1 MSTTEVV
8 GWALQIVK
16 AVIDAI
22 SEAVKGPE
30 PPSLAELQAKVHA
43 AIDARSVDWI
53 AQAKADANM
62 ALVESAAAEFSAEIK
77 KL

>member
-22 SEAVKGPE
+22 SEAVKGKE

>member
-16 AVIDAI
+16 AVVDAI

-43 AIDARSVDWI
+43 AIDARSTDWL
-53 AQAKADANM
+53 AQAKSDADKAM
-62 ALVESAAAEFSAEIK
+62 VESADREYSAEIK

>member
-16 AVIDAI
+16 SVIDAI
-22 SEAVKGPE
+22 SEAVKGKE